1 MDNLVTFL
9 ALRVFN
15 PAREKILIRR
25 FKRTQVW
32 SIPVIEIKPVDDDPM
47 NHIERALN
55 DVKVRPSFKMIAAIP
70 IITMDEEDLIW
81 NEGVRDYLPKIFR
94 SVIYELQYD
103 GFVCP
108 GLPASLTKSY
118 DLMRWVEPD
127 VLKSMTKLN
136 RPTDIL
142 SKMMEKETCLT

>member
-9 ALRVFN
+9 ALRVFDQ
-15 PAREKILIRR
+15 PREKILIRR

-47 NHIERALN
+47 NHIEKALN
-55 DVKVRPSFKMIAAIP
+55 EVKVRPSFKMVAAIP
-70 IITMDEEDLIW
+70 IITMDEEDQIW

-94 SVIYELQYD
+94 SVIYELQYE
-103 GFVCP
+103 GFVCHS
-108 GLPASLTKSY
+108 LPASLTNY
-118 DLMRWVEPD
+118 DMMRWVDPGH
-127 VLKSMTKLN
+127 LKNMSKLN